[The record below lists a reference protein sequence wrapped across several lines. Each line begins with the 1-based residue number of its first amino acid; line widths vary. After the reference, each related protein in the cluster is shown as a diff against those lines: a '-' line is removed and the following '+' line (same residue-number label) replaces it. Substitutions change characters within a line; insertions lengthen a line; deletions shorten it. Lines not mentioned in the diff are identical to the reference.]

1 MQDIILE
8 NLTMQDIILRDRDL
22 SFRSRE
28 AYRTLRSNIEFSGKN
43 VRTIA
48 ITSCTPDEGKS
59 EVSFEL
65 SRSFAQNKQ
74 RVLLIDADMRKSVM
88 ASSVQK
94 GRIRYGLSNFLIGQC
109 SLEQC
114 ICRTNLD
121 GLYMIFSGPSTPTP
135 SELLGSEAFDQLLS
149 ECRKLYDYIVVDTP
163 PLGSV
168 IDSAIIGKQCDGV
181 ILVIGSGSISYTFA
195 QDVKEQL
202 VKANCHILG
211 TVLNKV
217 HMDSKGYYGKYYG
230 KYYGNYY
237 GKDSEKEG
245 I

>member
-1 MQDIILE
+1 
-8 NLTMQDIILRDRDL
+8 
-22 SFRSRE
+22 
-28 AYRTLRSNIEFSGKN
+28 
-43 VRTIA
+43 
-48 ITSCTPDEGKS
+48 
-59 EVSFEL
+59 
-65 SRSFAQNKQ
+65 
-74 RVLLIDADMRKSVM
+74 
-88 ASSVQK
+88 
-94 GRIRYGLSNFLIGQC
+94 
-109 SLEQC
+109 
-114 ICRTNLD
+114 
-121 GLYMIFSGPSTPTP
+121 MIFSGPATPTP

-181 ILVIGSGSISYTFA
+181 ILVIGSGSINYTFA

-230 KYYGNYY
+230 KYYGNY
-237 GKDSEKEG
+237 SA
-245 I
+245 ILSRRA

>member
-1 MQDIILE
+1 
-8 NLTMQDIILRDRDL
+8 MQDIILRDRDL

-94 GRIRYGLSNFLIGQC
+94 GRIRYGLSNYLIGQC

-149 ECRKLYDYIVVDTP
+149 ECRKLYDYIVRRC
-163 PLGSV
+163 
-168 IDSAIIGKQCDGV
+168 DSRDRKRLYQLYFRAGCERAACQGK
-181 ILVIGSGSISYTFA
+181 LSYTR
-195 QDVKEQL
+195 DCSEQSPYGQQRL
-202 VKANCHILG
+202 LREILRK
-211 TVLNKV
+211 VLWKLLRERQR
-217 HMDSKGYYGKYYG
+217 KGRHLKLQ
-230 KYYGNYY
+230 
-237 GKDSEKEG
+237 SQRPQ
-245 I
+245 

>member
-22 SFRSRE
+22 SYRSRE

-88 ASSVQK
+88 ASSVA
-94 GRIRYGLSNFLIGQC
+94 
-109 SLEQC
+109 
-114 ICRTNLD
+114 
-121 GLYMIFSGPSTPTP
+121 M
-135 SELLGSEAFDQLLS
+135 AFQ
-149 ECRKLYDYIVVDTP
+149 
-163 PLGSV
+163 
-168 IDSAIIGKQCDGV
+168 II
-181 ILVIGSGSISYTFA
+181 
-195 QDVKEQL
+195 
-202 VKANCHILG
+202 
-211 TVLNKV
+211 
-217 HMDSKGYYGKYYG
+217 
-230 KYYGNYY
+230 
-237 GKDSEKEG
+237 
-245 I
+245 